1 MKIKALIMTALFML
15 NISTMA
21 HSKEIDLALYYKP
34 GGGSDR
40 HSSII
45 AKSLETQG
53 VTVNKKFF
61 KTCVEALNHVK
72 NNNNAYLFG
81 IATDL
86 RPEASGK
93 CPGLDSYSGVKLY
106 STVGDMPTMFCTIPK
121 KNNINWNTLQNSNE
135 PILVGNVTADAN
147 WLPFQLFLKN
157 SKTPLNIKVIPY
169 KGAGEVKRAAAA
181 GNIDMMFIAGISAQM
196 VQQGA
201 KCLASS
207 SKTNWADAP
216 FIGDFTKLTDFPETG
231 LQTAIYS
238 NGTVPADIDKAMKAA
253 LSSEQFAGDMAENKL
268 GHSGLGAGK
277 NSDTQWKE
285 LTEIF
290 KLYTSMK

>member
-216 FIGDFTKLTDFPETG
+216 FIGDFTNLTDFPETG

-238 NGTVPADIDKAMKAA
+238 NGTVPVDIDKAMKAA

>member
-1 MKIKALIMTALFML
+1 MRM
-15 NISTMA
+15 
-21 HSKEIDLALYYKP
+21 
-34 GGGSDR
+34 
-40 HSSII
+40 
-45 AKSLETQG
+45 
-53 VTVNKKFF
+53 
-61 KTCVEALNHVK
+61 C
-72 NNNNAYLFG
+72 FG
-81 IATDL
+81 L
-86 RPEASGK
+86 
-93 CPGLDSYSGVKLY
+93 L
-106 STVGDMPTMFCTIPK
+106 
-121 KNNINWNTLQNSNE
+121 WNTLQNSNE